1 MNNLSDLAQQ
11 QPQQQSGHFNG
22 MVTFQGQPVEVR
34 NGQASIQGE
43 TFTVSDDGMLVVDD
57 ERRFVGLIQDGQ
69 FIQATPEI
77 IDQLKQ
83 AGVFENEQSQGMA
96 AQAQG

>member
-1 MNNLSDLAQQ
+1 MNSLSDLAQ
-11 QPQQQSGHFNG
+11 PQQQGGHFNG
-22 MVTFQGQPVEVR
+22 VVKFQGQPVEVK
-34 NGQASIQGE
+34 NGQAVIQGD
-43 TFTVSDDGMLVVDD
+43 TFTVSDDGMLVVDSD
-57 ERRFVGLIQDGQ
+57 RRFVGLIQDGQ